1 MVLSR
6 FGQFWVFF
14 GLARKLLF
22 KYIRGAQR
30 TLTTTTGVKMTSVK
44 SFAVGLVFAVSFLVA
59 ANARADINITDNK
72 NGDVGFYQ
80 TFNQMFGTAFTSS
93 NQLYAAYGV
102 DPNSTWTVSSDSQL
116 LGGAKNQSGFNS
128 SLSMYNSTTSTPL
141 YTTQNV
147 LANDVIGFDINQTID
162 NNTYLT
168 GSGINFQL
176 DVFRDA
182 GYEKQNYSLYSGTNA
197 DGKVYMLAL
206 NITDLYNEKYNGEF
220 DSVYM
225 FLWEDW
231 KDGVGVRWGSAYNSL
246 SYGDWDYADFAYIMT
261 NVNVDGTTTPEPATL
276 AVIGLGLAGLGL
288 ARRRMMK

>member
-1 MVLSR
+1 
-6 FGQFWVFF
+6 
-14 GLARKLLF
+14 
-22 KYIRGAQR
+22 
-30 TLTTTTGVKMTSVK
+30 MTSVK

-80 TFNQMFGTAFTSS
+80 TFNQMFGTSFTSS
-93 NQLYAAYGV
+93 NQLYATYGV
-102 DPNSTWTVSSDSQL
+102 DPNSTWTVSADSQL